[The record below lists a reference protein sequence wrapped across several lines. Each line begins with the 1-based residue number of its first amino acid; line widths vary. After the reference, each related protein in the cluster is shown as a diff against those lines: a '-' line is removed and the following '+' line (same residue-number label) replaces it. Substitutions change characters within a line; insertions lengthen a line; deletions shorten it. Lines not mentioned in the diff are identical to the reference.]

1 MSLTLPARALL
12 FDCDGVLVDSDASV
26 IASWSRWARAYGLDP
41 DEVAAAVHGRRSADT
56 VRLLIPPTLRAE
68 ALAAIDA
75 FELEDAAQ
83 VTAIPG
89 AATLL
94 TSLPQ
99 GTWAVVT
106 SGTRALAT
114 ARLKAAGLPVPSV
127 LITADDVTDGKPHPE
142 GYLSGAKALGTP
154 IEHTVVLEDSTSG
167 IEAARRAGVGAVVG
181 VSERALV
188 TDADVVVA
196 DLRSL
201 CWSGEAL
208 LAAEDRLR
216 PVTPPDRTPPANSA
230 APTR

>member
-1 MSLTLPARALL
+1 
-12 FDCDGVLVDSDASV
+12 
-26 IASWSRWARAYGLDP
+26 
-41 DEVAAAVHGRRSADT
+41 
-56 VRLLIPPTLRAE
+56 
-68 ALAAIDA
+68 
-75 FELEDAAQ
+75 
-83 VTAIPG
+83 
-89 AATLL
+89 
-94 TSLPQ
+94 
-99 GTWAVVT
+99 VVT

-154 IEHTVVLEDSTSG
+154 IEQTVVLEDSTSG
-167 IEAARRAGVGAVVG
+167 IEAARRAGTGAVIG

-201 CWSGEAL
+201 RWSGEGL

-216 PVTPPDRTPPANSA
+216 PVTASHRTSPANPADPA
-230 APTR
+230 A